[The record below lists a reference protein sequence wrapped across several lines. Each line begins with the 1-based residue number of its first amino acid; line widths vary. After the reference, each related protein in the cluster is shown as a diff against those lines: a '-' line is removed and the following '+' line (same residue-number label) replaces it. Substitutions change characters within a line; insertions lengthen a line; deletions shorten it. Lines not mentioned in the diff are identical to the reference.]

1 MEVRYLSKNIVKQ
14 HLRRMED
21 RGVLLTGGGGIARGF
36 ARAFADEGAS
46 MILTGIFP
54 GGMEKK

>member
-1 MEVRYLSKNIVKQ
+1 MSKNIVKQ

-21 RGVLLTGGGGIARGF
+21 WVVLLTGGGGIARGV